1 MTKIVIQA
9 GKLVCDE
16 KTAME
21 NGFLYVEDGIIQG
34 IAQDNLWQSKDVLL
48 IDCSSYTVFPGLID
62 IHIHGAMGRD
72 FVAGSQEVVTAVSRD
87 VVKDGVTAYVASLTV
102 VSHER
107 MLEILPSLSQAV
119 APVDG
124 ARYLGIHAEG
134 PYISKEFKALM
145 NELYIRKPNVNEF
158 AQMIEK
164 AEGKLLQ
171 MTYSP
176 HFDTSDSLLEL
187 AKKHQVKMMI
197 GHSEASCQQAL
208 DALAKGASGFT
219 HFYNAMS
226 GHHHRKEGVVTAGFL
241 AEGSYAEI
249 IADTVHVSPTVLK
262 FTYDLLGSNTLIL
275 ITDAMPGKSMA
286 DGTFYFSDLES
297 IKKEGKAYVKATG
310 RLAGSVIGL
319 NEALR
324 NMKEICGCND
334 LQLVEMACINPA
346 KMLGLNDCGSLT
358 VGKRADIAVF
368 NENYDCVMTLVAGEM
383 VFQNTLGEK

>member
-1 MTKIVIQA
+1 MSKIVIQA

-16 KTAME
+16 KTVME

-34 IAQDNLWQSKDVLL
+34 IAQDNLWQSKDALL
-48 IDCSSYTVFPGLID
+48 IDCSPYIVFPGLID

-72 FVAGSQEVVTAVSRD
+72 FVEGSQEVVTAVSRD
-87 VVKDGVTAYVASLTV
+87 VLKDGVTAYVASLTV

-107 MLEILPSLSQAV
+107 MLEILESLSQAV
-119 APVDG
+119 APIDG

-145 NELYIRKPNVNEF
+145 NELYIREPDVNEF
-158 AQMIEK
+158 AQMIES

-176 HFDTSDSLLEL
+176 HFDTSGSLLEL
-187 AKKHQVKMMI
+187 ATKYEVKMMI

-208 DALAKGASGFT
+208 DALTKGASGFT

-241 AEGSYAEI
+241 AEESYAEI
-249 IADTVHVSPTVLK
+249 IADTVHVSPAVLK
-262 FTYDLLGSNTLIL
+262 FTYDLLGSKKLIL

-319 NEALR
+319 NEALY
-324 NMKEICGCND
+324 NMKEICGCD
-334 LQLVEMACINPA
+334 TLQLVEMACINPA
-346 KMLGLNDCGSLT
+346 KLLGLNDCGSLT

-383 VFQNTLGEK
+383 VFRNA